1 MDLKGIKELPY
12 TNGQTN
18 RFVVIG
24 DKKEVMLDA
33 DTLEIKM
40 EWVNAIK
47 KSLLDIETR
56 QKTFQVGSGWRV
68 GW

>member
-24 DKKEVMLDA
+24 DKKV
-33 DTLEIKM
+33 
-40 EWVNAIK
+40 V
-47 KSLLDIETR
+47 
-56 QKTFQVGSGWRV
+56 SGGTCRV
-68 GW
+68 DGFA